1 MLHTPLPQ
9 TPLPSALG
17 GLPHR
22 RQQLQFTGIELAT
35 TEPAEASTTQAP
47 TVPIPP
53 EPLSATSAPTRVS
66 PLEAQAQKQQ
76 RTKGQYVFDAFL
88 YPFLTNFAV
97 FAFSVYVTHQ
107 SNFGPQETVLTKRG
121 DACVK
126 FAQEKLKF
134 SEDKAKAAV
143 LILSSFL
150 DGSFLRKRGDA
161 CVKFAQEKLKF
172 SEASAKAAVMVMWS
186 FLDGCLMAPVVKLF
200 EDRRND
206 IAQKIDKK
214 LGTEP
219 DDPDAYKQEPKQ
231 TWGSVLGGRFVTAG
245 IVVPTATVLSKVKVG
260 QDKKNSLN
268 DVLFYN
274 PGHKAGEW
282 VEKNLP
288 PVKKLFPPGFDI
300 AGLFKTMAF
309 EAFYTS
315 VCTAGLYVSS
325 RLFATLAQKFNEK
338 KEAPLKEGA
347 TVAKQPSTPT
357 PATVTTGLT
366 PA

>member
-53 EPLSATSAPTRVS
+53 ETLSATSAPTHVS
-66 PLEAQAQKQQ
+66 HSLDTTSFNPLNHASPPTLAEAQAQKQQ
-76 RTKGQYVFDAFL
+76 RTKGQYVFDALL

-97 FAFSVYVTHQ
+97 FAFSVYVTYQTTH
-107 SNFGPQETVLTKRG
+107 GAEGTPLKKRG
-121 DACVK
+121 DWFRKA
-126 FAQEKLKF
+126 AQEKLGLSK
-134 SEDKAKAAV
+134 EKAKAAV
-143 LILSSFL
+143 MILWSFL
-150 DGSFLRKRGDA
+150 DGS
-161 CVKFAQEKLKF
+161 
-172 SEASAKAAVMVMWS
+172 
-186 FLDGCLMAPVVKLF
+186 LMAPVVKLF
-200 EDRRND
+200 EDRRKD

-245 IVVPTATVLSKVKVG
+245 IVIPTAMLLGRKKEG
-260 QDKKNSLN
+260 QAHSLN
-268 DVLFYN
+268 EILFSN

-282 VEKNLP
+282 IEKNLP
-288 PVKKLFPPGFDI
+288 VVQKVFPKLKV
-300 AGLFKTMAF
+300 AGLFEIMAF
-309 EAFYTS
+309 EWFYTC
-315 VCTAGLYVSS
+315 VCTAGIYVSS
-325 RLFATLAQKFNEK
+325 RLFATLAQKFNDKKEAEK
-338 KEAPLKEGA
+338 KEAPLKTGA

-357 PATVTTGLT
+357 PATLTTGLT

>member
-66 PLEAQAQKQQ
+66 PLLDTTSFNSLNHASPPTLAEAQNKKLK
-76 RTKGQYVFDAFL
+76 RTAGQYVFDAFL
-88 YPFLTNFAV
+88 YPFLAYLGV
-97 FAFSVYVTHQ
+97 FAFSVYVTYQ
-107 SNFGPQETVLTKRG
+107 TTYGAKGTFFKDRG
-121 DACVK
+121 DSFRQV
-126 FAQEKLKF
+126 AQE
-134 SEDKAKAAV
+134 V
-143 LILSSFL
+143 LGLSKNNARELVMIFWSFI
-150 DGSFLRKRGDA
+150 DGS
-161 CVKFAQEKLKF
+161 
-172 SEASAKAAVMVMWS
+172 
-186 FLDGCLMAPVVKLF
+186 LMAPVVKLF

-231 TWGSVLGGRFVTAG
+231 TWGSVLGGRFVTSA
-245 IVVPTATVLSKVKVG
+245 IVVPTAGVLGKG
-260 QDKKNSLN
+260 GENSLN
-268 DVLFYN
+268 KTLFEK
-274 PGHKAGEW
+274 PGYAAGDW
-282 VEKNLP
+282 LEKSLP
-288 PVKKLFPPGFDI
+288 ALKKVFPKLSI
-300 AGLFKTMAF
+300 AGLCEIMAF

-315 VCTAGLYVSS
+315 VCTAGLYISS
-325 RLFATLAQKFNEK
+325 RLFATLAQK
-338 KEAPLKEGA
+338 AQLKEGA
-347 TVAKQPSTPT
+347 TIAKQASTPT